1 MDPNTTLTAFRSAVR
16 RWQEAAVADASD
28 DRYAA
33 ALDAVEAAIQ
43 LDRWLSRGGFLPA
56 AWRTAPMTREVER

>member
-1 MDPNTTLTAFRSAVR
+1 MDPNVALATFRSAVR
-16 RWQEAAVADASD
+16 RWQEAAVADASA

-43 LDRWLSRGGFLPA
+43 LDRWMSRGGFPPT
-56 AWRTAPMTREVER
+56 AWKTAPMTRQVDR